1 MGGWQ
6 NMLAAAL
13 RAFAAFLQYLRARRA
28 AAFRARAAAD
38 GSGVLL
44 DQLNPRHDGGH
55 AGTAGADQSAT
66 SDARRNAGRVDG

>member
-44 DQLNPRHDGGH
+44 DQLNPGH
-55 AGTAGADQSAT
+55 ADSAGADQSAT

>member
-13 RAFAAFLQYLRARRA
+13 RAFVAFLQYLRARRD

-44 DQLNPRHDGGH
+44 NQLNPGH
-55 AGTAGADQSAT
+55 SDAPGADQHAT
-66 SDARRNAGRVDG
+66 AGTERNAGRVDG

>member
-28 AAFRARAAAD
+28 AAFRDRAAAD

-44 DQLNPRHDGGH
+44 DQLNPGH

-66 SDARRNAGRVDG
+66 SGAERDSGRVDG